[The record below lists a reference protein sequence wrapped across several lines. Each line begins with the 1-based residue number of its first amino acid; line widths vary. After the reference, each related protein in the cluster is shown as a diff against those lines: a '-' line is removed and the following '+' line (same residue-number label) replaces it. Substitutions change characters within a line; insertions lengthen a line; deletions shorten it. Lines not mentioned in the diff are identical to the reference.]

1 MSRTPRPPKA
11 VALRNQLLAI
21 LRDAEQPL
29 TTQQLAGRVTGIA
42 AVYPQLCVLD
52 RLGHI
57 AREHYPNPDS
67 VAHATA
73 QKRLRQ
79 HLAEADSRSANWHY
93 LDADAD
99 HALNALLDA
108 VQDA

>member
-1 MSRTPRPPKA
+1 MSRTPPPRA
-11 VALRNQLLAI
+11 VALRNQLLAT

-29 TTQQLAGRVTGIA
+29 TTQQLAGGIAA
-42 AVYPQLCVLD
+42 AVYPQLCVPH

-57 AREHYPNPDS
+57 PREHYPNPDS
-67 VAHATA
+67 IAHATA
-73 QKRLRQ
+73 QKRLSQ
-79 HLAEADSRSANWHY
+79 HLTEADSRSAYWHY

>member
-1 MSRTPRPPKA
+1 MSRTPPPRA

-29 TTQQLAGRVTGIA
+29 TTQQVAGRVTGIA
-42 AVYPQLCVLD
+42 AAVYAQLCVLH

-57 AREHYPNPDS
+57 AREHYPNP
-67 VAHATA
+67 AQATA
-73 QKRLRQ
+73 QKRLSQ
-79 HLAEADSRSANWHY
+79 HLAGADSRSAYWHY

>member
-1 MSRTPRPPKA
+1 MSRTPPPRA

-29 TTQQLAGRVTGIA
+29 TTQQVAGRVTGIA
-42 AVYPQLCVLD
+42 A
-52 RLGHI
+52 
-57 AREHYPNPDS
+57 
-67 VAHATA
+67 
-73 QKRLRQ
+73 QKRLSQ
-79 HLAEADSRSANWHY
+79 HLSEADTRCAYWHY

>member
-1 MSRTPRPPKA
+1 
-11 VALRNQLLAI
+11 VALRNQLPVI

-29 TTQQLAGRVTGIA
+29 TTQQVAGRVTGI
-42 AVYPQLCVLD
+42 YPQLCVLH

-67 VAHATA
+67 IAHATA
-73 QKRLRQ
+73 QKQSQ
-79 HLAEADSRSANWHY
+79 HLAEVDSRSAYWHY
-93 LDADAD
+93 LDADTD

>member
-1 MSRTPRPPKA
+1 MSRTPPPRA

-29 TTQQLAGRVTGIA
+29 TTQQVAGRVTGIA
-42 AVYPQLCVLD
+42 AAVYPQLWVLH

-57 AREHYPNPDS
+57 AREHYPHRGS
-67 VAHATA
+67 IAQATA
-73 QKRLRQ
+73 QKRLSQ
-79 HLAEADSRSANWHY
+79 HLAEADSRSAYWRC

-99 HALNALLDA
+99 HAPNALRDA